1 VGTWAAVEALWRHP
15 GAANA
20 VRGRA
25 VAIDS
30 EGCVVDAGDRLVALV
45 GVRDLVVVE
54 TPDAVLV
61 CRKDRAQDV
70 RRVVAELEARGW
82 RRHL

>member
-1 VGTWAAVEALWRHP
+1 
-15 GAANA
+15 
-20 VRGRA
+20 
-25 VAIDS
+25 
-30 EGCVVDAGDRLVALV
+30 VVDAGDRLVALV

-54 TPDAVLV
+54 TPDAMWV

-70 RRVVAELEARGW
+70 RRVVVELEARGW